1 MTELW
6 IKTNNK
12 PIRGNIII
20 EISNMGRL
28 KRLDGIIYDS
38 KLRQTVKFNGKLTR
52 VYRVIAETFLPN
64 PDNKPCVD
72 HKTHK
77 PINMNI
83 NDIRNLR
90 WCTHQENDSF
100 PEAIKNK
107 RNAKIGTHP
116 SEETRQRMSEAH
128 KRKWRER
135 KLKEIHA

>member
-107 RNAKIGTHP
+107 SNAKIGTHP
-116 SEETRQRMSEAH
+116 SEETKQRMSEAH
-128 KRKWRER
+128 KIRWQESK
-135 KLKEIHA
+135 KKG

>member
-28 KRLDGIIYDS
+28 KRLDGIIYGS

-64 PDNKPCVD
+64 PENKSCVD

-116 SEETRQRMSEAH
+116 SEETKQRMSESH
-128 KRKWRER
+128 KRRWQER
-135 KLKEIHA
+135 KKAKDKP